1 MCELQNRDTRV
12 DDFTQISAQLEA
24 TVREAGVLARG
35 MFGASLKNWTKGPAE
50 SPVSEADIAVDDLL
64 RTRLTAGNDGI
75 AWLSEES
82 VDDPARLSEAFAGA
96 GWLSEETEDDSDR
109 LTRSSV
115 LIVDPID
122 GTRAY
127 IAGFPDWAVSAAL
140 VADGRPVVACLYAP
154 VTEQFFVARANGGAT
169 CNGISIA
176 ATQGAE
182 LNDARIAGP
191 RGLLERLTAMAPP
204 FTAMPRV
211 RSLALRIAQV
221 AHGACDV
228 AFAGGNSHDWDL
240 AAADLLVHEA
250 GGALTS
256 ITGATV
262 TYNRPV
268 PRHGM
273 LVAAGRD
280 RHAALIEL
288 LRDERLASL

>member
-1 MCELQNRDTRV
+1 VCELQNRDTRV

-82 VDDPARLSEAFAGA
+82 VDDPARLAARQV
-96 GWLSEETEDDSDR
+96 W
-109 LTRSSV
+109 
-115 LIVDPID
+115 IVDPID

-250 GGALTS
+250 GGALTPF
-256 ITGATV
+256 GGGTV
-262 TYNRPV
+262 TYNCPV

-280 RHAALIEL
+280 RHAALLEII
-288 LRDERLASL
+288 RDERLVSN